1 MAKIIKITNKNGKE
15 LSLEE
20 LVEEIRAVAAD
31 VMPEPEPEPTQ
42 ERELTPEELEELN
55 ILNKL
60 FGHVDPKDE
69 PKAPEQESKPE
80 KSIEER
86 IDDLFKEAEKEIPVV
101 KAHAKK
107 AALVTGAVVAA
118 TGALLAVSIKHA
130 LSDHK

>member
-1 MAKIIKITNKNGKE
+1 MAKIVTIKDKTGKE
-15 LSLEE
+15 ISLEK

-31 VMPEPEPEPTQ
+31 VMPEPEPTQ

-60 FGHVDPKDE
+60 FGHVDPEDE

-118 TGALLAVSIKHA
+118 TGALVAVSIKHA

>member
-1 MAKIIKITNKNGKE
+1 MAKIIKIKDKTGKE
-15 LSLEE
+15 ISLEK
-20 LVEEIRAVAAD
+20 LVEEIRAAAAD

-60 FGHVDPKDE
+60 FGHVDPENE
-69 PKAPEQESKPE
+69 PEAPEQEPEPKKP
-80 KSIEER
+80 IEER

-107 AALVTGAVVAA
+107 AAIVTGAVAAA
-118 TGALLAVSIKHA
+118 TGALIAVSIKHA

>member
-1 MAKIIKITNKNGKE
+1 MAKIIKITAKNGKE
-15 LSLEE
+15 LTLDK
-20 LVEEIRAVAAD
+20 LVEEIRAAAAD

-42 ERELTPEELEELN
+42 ERELTPEKLEELN

-60 FGHVDPKDE
+60 FGHVDPENE
-69 PKAPEQESKPE
+69 PEAPEQEPEPKKP
-80 KSIEER
+80 IEER

-107 AALVTGAVVAA
+107 AAIVTGAVAAA
-118 TGALLAVSIKHA
+118 TGALIAVSIKHA